1 MTSSHNLES
10 CTPGPISDLPSPTR
24 GGRRMRESCTYGVVR
39 GALSNE
45 RPYRDRHHLG
55 RGTSAPN
62 SEKLCYAACYNG
74 VRNLSGLCTRMRRSP
89 GLSSIVRDGAND
101 VLVRR
106 PRTK

>member
-45 RPYRDRHHLG
+45 CPLYVADRSANAHFAEQRGRTVSLLRPFGERARAVDC
-55 RGTSAPN
+55 SA
-62 SEKLCYAACYNG
+62 SAA
-74 VRNLSGLCTRMRRSP
+74 
-89 GLSSIVRDGAND
+89 
-101 VLVRR
+101 LVRPWLAWCWPNCLDR
-106 PRTK
+106 MCC